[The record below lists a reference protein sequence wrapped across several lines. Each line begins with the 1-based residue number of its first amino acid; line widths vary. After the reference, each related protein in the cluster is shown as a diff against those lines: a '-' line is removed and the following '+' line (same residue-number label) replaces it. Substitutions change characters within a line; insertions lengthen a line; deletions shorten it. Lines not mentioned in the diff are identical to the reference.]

1 VSVALAALIVGSTL
15 AVDPG
20 GASPFGPARWWVI
33 STLALLGGGLALRD
47 GDRRLHRPTIVL
59 WAALLA
65 LLTAAALAGDDVR
78 VALLGHPV
86 RHLGVITWLLFALL
100 FVAGQQLGGDADRRV
115 LVRGVALATAG
126 IGLWCAWELTVG
138 RPVDVGADTDRLLGP
153 FGSAA
158 MLGAGTALL
167 VPPAVGLALD
177 TTERRAGR
185 AVAAIGGVLGVTAL
199 VGSGSRAALVGIA
212 VAGVVLLVRN
222 HSNVVGQRS
231 PGRRRP
237 TTFVVGGA
245 VVALALV
252 APRLG
257 EVFDR
262 TEGAS
267 SRFDEWSLAFDV
279 IADHPVL
286 GVGPEGYRIAA
297 VGTVDADYERSY
309 GRDRV
314 LPDRAHSG
322 PLDVA
327 LDGGVLAAL
336 MHLTLVCSVLALA
349 LHRSRGARPTA
360 TGLVVGLLAYAV
372 QQLLLFPL
380 AELDGIWWLL
390 AGTAVAAPTPAPTR
404 ALRRVGT
411 AALVLAPVALV
422 AGLLGVAAD
431 RLAHRAVT
439 DADRPARRRGTR
451 RRPSGRPAARR
462 PRAPLVRGAPAPR
475 ARHARRRRRR
485 DRPGRRGAA
494 VVAARPDRARRQRNR
509 AARSRRHHRRH
520 GRRRRRDRRLARAG
534 RARSGAGALA
544 DRVRPCR
551 RARRRRRH
559 RTSGLDCGA
568 RAATRRPD
576 GGGSAACAG
585 RRGMT
590 ADDVEPNRGDGC
602 VPDVDFA
609 IDRTTGDRHLVEV
622 SHVDDREALR
632 FASFEDFYLANRASV
647 GRALAL
653 TLRDDDLARDA
664 VDEAMARAYQRW
676 SHVGQLENPGGWVY
690 RVGLNWSRSVVRRL
704 RRPTP
709 IWIAQPTD
717 TPAPAVQDPAIDRA
731 LDERSTSTNAPS
743 SSAGCCSASASTP
756 PPTCSAFAPAP

>member
-1 VSVALAALIVGSTL
+1 MLGAAPRPEGTERVRWAWMGVRRRSVALAALIVGSTL

-177 TTERRAGR
+177 TTERRAWR

-231 PGRRRP
+231 LGRRRP
-237 TTFVVGGA
+237 TMFVVGGA

-267 SRFDEWSLAFDV
+267 SRFDEWSLALDV

-309 GRDRV
+309 RRDRV

-336 MHLTLVCSVLALA
+336 MHLTLVCSVLAPA

-360 TGLVVGLLAYAV
+360 TGFVVGLLAYAV

-431 RLAHRAVT
+431 RLAHRALT
-439 DADRPARRRGTR
+439 DADPTTAVGDAERAVDLRPDDLVLRSYAAHLHLERGTLADVD
-451 RRPSGRPAARR
+451 AAIDQ
-462 PRAPLVRGAPAPR
+462 A
-475 ARHARRRRRR
+475 
-485 DRPGRRGAA
+485 DAA
-494 VVAARPDRARRQRNR
+494 LRWSPHDPIALDDSATAL
-509 AARSRRHHRRH
+509 
-520 GRRRRRDRRLARAG
+520 LARAG
-534 RARSGAGALA
+534 ITGDTADVDAAVAAWRALVELDPVRARWQIEYGRAAALA
-544 DRVRPCR
+544 GDVD
-551 RARRRRRH
+551 
-559 RTSGLDCGA
+559 TA
-568 RAATRRPD
+568 RAAW
-576 GGGSAACAG
+576 
-585 RRGMT
+585 T
-590 ADDVEPNRGDGC
+590 A
-602 VPDVDFA
+602 
-609 IDRTTGDRHLVEV
+609 
-622 SHVDDREALR
+622 
-632 FASFEDFYLANRASV
+632 
-647 GRALAL
+647 ALAL
-653 TLRDDDLARDA
+653 RPDDPTAADLL
-664 VDEAMARAYQRW
+664 
-676 SHVGQLENPGGWVY
+676 H
-690 RVGLNWSRSVVRRL
+690 
-704 RRPTP
+704 
-709 IWIAQPTD
+709 
-717 TPAPAVQDPAIDRA
+717 A
-731 LDERSTSTNAPS
+731 LD
-743 SSAGCCSASASTP
+743 GVG
-756 PPTCSAFAPAP
+756 